1 MDTQG
6 KNKFLPFSK
15 AIPVDTADRF
25 SILGKDNCNVM
36 HSGFVALK
44 KGECIGEHS
53 THGNEELIIILEG
66 EAEVEAEGAGR
77 KPVKK
82 GEVAY
87 NPPHTKHNVYNVKDE
102 LLKYIYVVAKA
113 E

>member
-1 MDTQG
+1 MESMERS
-6 KNKFLPFSK
+6 KFSPFTGS
-15 AIPVDTADRF
+15 IPVNSESRF
-25 SILGKDNCNVM
+25 TILGSDNCNVM
-36 HSGFVALK
+36 HSGFVVLK

-66 EAEVEAEGAGR
+66 EAEVEAEGVGR

-87 NPPHTKHNVYNVKDE
+87 NPPHTKHNVFNMKDG
-102 LLKYIYVVAKA
+102 LLKYIYVVAKV

>member
-1 MDTQG
+1 MEIK
-6 KNKFLPFSK
+6 KNKFTPFTKKIQPGPDGRSQ
-15 AIPVDTADRF
+15 
-25 SILGKDNCNVM
+25 ILGSDNCNVM
-36 HSGFVALK
+36 HSGFVTLK

-77 KPVKK
+77 KPVSK

-87 NPPHTKHNVYNVKDE
+87 NPPNTKHNVYNVKEE
-102 LLKYIYVVAKA
+102 LLKYIYVVARVG
-113 E
+113 